1 MEYQHCFLSSCG
13 DVRAFCVPVIEFF
26 LCGLGIMHSFYII
39 CQNKLSPEHVNL
51 SIIAFLKTG
60 LISMIL
66 DMSSLLTKMV
76 TSSTINI
83 FRKFTIFRI
92 I

>member
-1 MEYQHCFLSSCG
+1 MEYQHCFLSSSG

-39 CQNKLSPEHVNL
+39 GQNKLSLEQVNL
-51 SIIAFLKTG
+51 SIIAFLKTD
-60 LISMIL
+60 LIPMIL
-66 DMSSLLTKMV
+66 DTSSLLTKMH
-76 TSSTINI
+76 TFSTINI
-83 FRKFTIFRI
+83 FRKFTFFRI